1 MNVNHDDKDAKRQQ
15 NKNKKR
21 TSSTSS
27 SSSLSSMAD
36 PPPAP
41 DGGWGWM
48 VVFAS
53 FMIHLI
59 ADGVTYTFGI
69 FYFELLQYFSS
80 GKGLTAWIPSIM
92 TGMTFAIGM
101 CYRIVF
107 ISLLFFVYDQSLL
120 SERSNLAN

>member
-1 MNVNHDDKDAKRQQ
+1 MFNLYYFPVTEDSSQKHSTSLQ
-15 NKNKKR
+15 NRNKMLSNGLQSKKK
-21 TSSTSS
+21 TSESS
-27 SSSLSSMAD
+27 SSCSSSEFYD
-36 PPPAP
+36 LPDCPPPAP

-80 GKGLTAWIPSIM
+80 GKALTAWVPSIM
-92 TGMTFAIGM
+92 TGMTFAIG
-101 CYRIVF
+101 
-107 ISLLFFVYDQSLL
+107 Q
-120 SERSNLAN
+120 